1 MSTIENV
8 RPVRVEAMADGRR
21 ATSLRMAIAVSRRA
35 MVAALADAKACA
47 MFQRLPQLAS
57 QGPDVHLCFVIDHAG
72 DSVDAS
78 VRCEL
83 VDASSGDR
91 WPLTAAGRAAI
102 LNDDE
107 LLHVDAPGVVSAT
120 VRRADLA
127 GRPLFLR
134 TPLLGAMGLAGGR
147 YEVP

>member
-1 MSTIENV
+1 MSAIGNA
-8 RPVRVEAMADGRR
+8 RPVRVEGSTDVRR
-21 ATSLRMAIAVSRRA
+21 ATSLRLAIAVSRRA
-35 MVAALADAKACA
+35 LAAATADGRVAALFEAAPA
-47 MFQRLPQLAS
+47 LAAE
-57 QGPDVHLCFVIDHAG
+57 GPDVHLCFVVDHVG

-91 WPLTAAGRAAI
+91 WCLRASGRAAI
-102 LNDDE
+102 VNDDE
-107 LLHVDAPGVVSAT
+107 LLHVDAPGLLAAT

>member
-1 MSTIENV
+1 MSTIGNA
-8 RPVRVEAMADGRR
+8 RPVRVEVMADGRR

-35 MVAALADAKACA
+35 MAGALADGKAVA
-47 MFQRLPQLAS
+47 MFQSFPALAS
-57 QGPDVHLCFVIDHAG
+57 EGADVHLCFVIDHAG

-107 LLHVDAPGVVSAT
+107 LLHVDAPGLLSAT

-134 TPLLGAMGLAGGR
+134 TPLLGAMGLLGGR

>member
-1 MSTIENV
+1 MSAIENV

-21 ATSLRMAIAVSRRA
+21 ATALRMAIAVSRRA
-35 MVAALADAKACA
+35 MAAALADAKACV

-78 VRCEL
+78 VRCDL

-91 WPLTAAGRAAI
+91 WPLTVAGRAAI

>member
-1 MSTIENV
+1 MSTIENA

-21 ATSLRMAIAVSRRA
+21 ATSLRLAIAVSRRA
-35 MVAALADAKACA
+35 MVAAMAEGKARC
-47 MFQRLPQLAS
+47 MFQMVPELAS
-57 QGPDVHLCFVIDHAG
+57 EGSDVHLCFVIDHAG
-72 DSVDAS
+72 DSADAS

-107 LLHVDAPGVVSAT
+107 LLHVDAPGVVTAT

>member
-1 MSTIENV
+1 MSAIGNV
-8 RPVRVEAMADGRR
+8 RPVRVDGSADTRR
-21 ATSLRMAIAVSRRA
+21 ATSLRLAIAVSRRA
-35 MVAALADAKACA
+35 LVAATAQGRASALFETAPSLAAD
-47 MFQRLPQLAS
+47 
-57 QGPDVHLCFVIDHAG
+57 GPDVHLCFVVDHAG
-72 DSVDAS
+72 DRVDAS

-91 WPLTAAGRAAI
+91 WPLTTSGRAAI
-102 LNDDE
+102 VNDDD
-107 LLHVDAPGVVSAT
+107 LLHVDAPGLLSAT
-120 VRRADLA
+120 LRRADLA

>member
-35 MVAALADAKACA
+35 MAAALADAKACA

-78 VRCEL
+78 VRCDL

-91 WPLTAAGRAAI
+91 WPLTVAGRAAI

>member
-35 MVAALADAKACA
+35 MVAALADAKARA
-47 MFQRLPQLAS
+47 MFQRLPEFAS

-72 DSVDAS
+72 DRVDAS

>member
-21 ATSLRMAIAVSRRA
+21 PTSLRMAIAVSRRA
-35 MVAALADAKACA
+35 MAAALAEGKARC
-47 MFQRLPQLAS
+47 MFQMTPALAS

-91 WPLTAAGRAAI
+91 WPLTASGRAAI